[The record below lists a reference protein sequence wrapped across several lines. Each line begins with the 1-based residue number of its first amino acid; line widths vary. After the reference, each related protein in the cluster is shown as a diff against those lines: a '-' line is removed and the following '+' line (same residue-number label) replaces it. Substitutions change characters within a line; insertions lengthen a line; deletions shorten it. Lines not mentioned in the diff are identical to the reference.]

1 MQEKSETIHPRPQLS
16 RAQWLD
22 LGGTWGFTYDDT
34 NCGQDEKWQERE
46 DVFTRTIQVPFP
58 PESAASGIGDTNFHP
73 IVWYRRTFQVPD
85 EYASKRL
92 LLHCGAV
99 DYSTQVWVNGQLV
112 AVHEGGQT
120 PFTADITSVLRPEG
134 EQVVVIRAE
143 DMPLDLTQP
152 RGKQDWQEHPHTIW
166 YHRTTGIWQPI
177 WLEPVSATHITQVR
191 WVPDLD
197 QGLLSMTI
205 SLQRQ
210 DNTSV
215 QIRVRLSQR
224 GN

>member
-134 EQVVVIRAE
+134 EQVVVIRGQHHRSI
-143 DMPLDLTQP
+143 LTLS
-152 RGKQDWQEHPHTIW
+152 
-166 YHRTTGIWQPI
+166 GIIARQASGNP
-177 WLEPVSATHITQVR
+177 S
-191 WVPDLD
+191 
-197 QGLLSMTI
+197 GLNQFLLRI
-205 SLQRQ
+205 SHKYVGYLTWIKGCSR
-210 DNTSV
+210 
-215 QIRVRLSQR
+215 
-224 GN
+224 